1 MVEQLY
7 QLRSMIELDLLLV
20 TALPKLQI
28 KSDLKTLC
36 VKGYR
41 VAELDL
47 TDADYLQS
55 LVVQIGE

>member
-1 MVEQLY
+1 
-7 QLRSMIELDLLLV
+7 MIELDLLLV

-55 LVVQIGE
+55 LVVQIAE